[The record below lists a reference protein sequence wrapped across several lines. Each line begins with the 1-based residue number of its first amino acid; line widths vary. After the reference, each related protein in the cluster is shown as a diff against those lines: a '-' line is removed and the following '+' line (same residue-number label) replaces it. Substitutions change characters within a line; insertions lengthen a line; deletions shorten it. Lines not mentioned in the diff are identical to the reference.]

1 MVVTVQVVEDFRY
14 RISGAVLC
22 KDGFNIIF
30 VKTQQHGPEH
40 DQHGVEKG
48 AAVFGVAEI
57 FDIEIFQHVMD
68 LCIISTVKD
77 QIISHGLAVQHMGK
91 KLRQGTVSSQ

>member
-1 MVVTVQVVEDFRY
+1 MTVQVVEDFRH
-14 RISGAVLC
+14 RISSAVLC

-30 VKTQQHGPEH
+30 GKTQQHGPEH

-68 LCIISTVKD
+68 LYIISNVKD
-77 QIISHGLAVQHMGK
+77 QIISLGLAVQHMGK
-91 KLRQGTVSSQ
+91 KMCQGTVCSQ

>member
-1 MVVTVQVVEDFRY
+1 M
-14 RISGAVLC
+14 
-22 KDGFNIIF
+22 
-30 VKTQQHGPEH
+30 KTQQHGPEH

-57 FDIEIFQHVMD
+57 FDIEIFQHVTD

-91 KLRQGTVSSQ
+91 KLRQGTVCRQ

>member
-1 MVVTVQVVEDFRY
+1 MTVQVVEDFSY

-30 VKTQQHGPEH
+30 VKTQQHGPEY

-48 AAVFGVAEI
+48 AAVFCVAEI
-57 FDIEIFQHVMD
+57 FDIEIFQYVMD

-77 QIISHGLAVQHMGK
+77 QIISHGLAIQHMG
-91 KLRQGTVSSQ
+91 SYC

>member
-1 MVVTVQVVEDFRY
+1 
-14 RISGAVLC
+14 
-22 KDGFNIIF
+22 
-30 VKTQQHGPEH
+30 VKTQQHVPEH

-48 AAVFGVAEI
+48 ATVFCVAEI

-77 QIISHGLAVQHMGK
+77 QIISHGLAVQHMG
-91 KLRQGTVSSQ
+91 SYC